1 MRKSWGF
8 LPLCSMSASM
18 SVSMSTSMSAAPFFL
33 SWMPQPHPVPS
44 TSKQIC
50 SFSFYISCL
59 CLPWT
64 RITGM
69 LPPCPS
75 FYEVAGNPN
84 SSLYVGELFPQPCF
98 ALPCLGSSLSFL
110 SQAALRQEIL
120 FLSPIC
126 SLSTFSSPS
135 ILLPRGLS
143 WLRRLETIFKLILFL
158 LELTNPRTDAF
169 SVHITV
175 PKTPSHCL
183 SFLHLKWADL
193 AGGNGL
199 LVVAVDFLF

>member
-8 LPLCSMSASM
+8 PPLR
-18 SVSMSTSMSAAPFFL
+18 SMSTSMSASMSAAPFFF
-33 SWMPQPHPVPS
+33 SWMPQFHPVPS

-69 LPPCPS
+69 LPPGPS

-84 SSLYVGELFPQPCF
+84 SSLHVCEPFPWPCF
-98 ALPCLGSSLSFL
+98 VLSCLGSPLPFL
-110 SQAALRQEIL
+110 SRAALREEIL

-135 ILLPRGLS
+135 ILLPRGLF

-158 LELTNPRTDAF
+158 PELTNPRTDAF

-193 AGGNGL
+193 AEGNEL